1 MARFTKRE
9 IQKFI
14 KADGISVTA
23 AEQLRL
29 FYAYCLERRRCHG
42 SNPCLTPTW
51 GMRSSAPP
59 IISPLS
65 WRHRPKKFCVRTKT
79 LSKKGAKSDFF
90 KTKLSHFFTAVM
102 VALCT
107 TFSADSRVLQKAQKK
122 FRNPQISEL
131 FWSECRD
138 SNSRPLEPHSSAIPN
153 FATPGYHIHLLHHV
167 SLITIPHSFL
177 FCKPY
182 FRFFCIFYGSGSR
195 SPAAPPPT
203 PAGYPGT
210 GPHPV
215 LCR

>member
-1 MARFTKRE
+1 M
-9 IQKFI
+9 
-14 KADGISVTA
+14 
-23 AEQLRL
+23 
-29 FYAYCLERRRCHG
+29 
-42 SNPCLTPTW
+42 TPTW

-65 WRHRPKKFCVRTKT
+65 WRHRPKKFCVRTKS
-79 LSKKGAKSDFF
+79 LSKKVAKSDFF

-107 TFSADSRVLQKAQKK
+107 TFSADSRVLQKVQKSSEIHR
-122 FRNPQISEL
+122 FRNF

-195 SPAAPPPT
+195 SPTAPPPT

>member
-1 MARFTKRE
+1 M
-9 IQKFI
+9 
-14 KADGISVTA
+14 
-23 AEQLRL
+23 
-29 FYAYCLERRRCHG
+29 
-42 SNPCLTPTW
+42 
-51 GMRSSAPP
+51 
-59 IISPLS
+59 
-65 WRHRPKKFCVRTKT
+65 
-79 LSKKGAKSDFF
+79 
-90 KTKLSHFFTAVM
+90 
-102 VALCT
+102 
-107 TFSADSRVLQKAQKK
+107 DSRVKSRFWKRIHKIKNFQRPKNHVKIWVLILVLTPQKNRQLCTRYARVMHNFFGIFKSHAKSAKK
-122 FRNPQISEL
+122 VLKSIDFRT

-195 SPAAPPPT
+195 SPTAPPPT

>member
-1 MARFTKRE
+1 MAFLLPLRSNSGFSGHTVWK
-9 IQKFI
+9 
-14 KADGISVTA
+14 GGA
-23 AEQLRL
+23 ATEAIPVWHRPGG
-29 FYAYCLERRRCHG
+29 CVRVRRPSSHLCHG
-42 SNPCLTPTW
+42 ATGQRNSACVQK
-51 GMRSSAPP
+51 RSS
-59 IISPLS
+59 
-65 WRHRPKKFCVRTKT
+65 KKLQKVTFSKPSFRT
-79 LSKKGAKSDFF
+79 
-90 KTKLSHFFTAVM
+90 FFTAVM

-107 TFSADSRVLQKAQKK
+107 TFSSDSRVPQKAQKSSEIHR
-122 FRNPQISEL
+122 FRNF

-195 SPAAPPPT
+195 SPTAPPPT

-210 GPHPV
+210 GPHPA